1 MKGLYHFVR
10 DIKNLDLLHKNIRQD
25 EIFSNWTFHVQE
37 SRIRNERE
45 GERRKRKGMYFIIHL
60 FGTVEDINHLSKSS
74 TEVLGRLG
82 FPRPR
87 GPSRC
92 SAHYQMQ
99 RLRQRN
105 VASVRQRRNYQPW
118 NVTQVLVS
126 VYETRVANVGEAI
139 SWFVVPPT
147 RRNNLF
153 QFSFFLHLREKI
165 SVYGIGTGMK
175 YRDGNSIRL
184 YYDNF
189 IFKTDLSIR

>member
-1 MKGLYHFVR
+1 
-10 DIKNLDLLHKNIRQD
+10 
-25 EIFSNWTFHVQE
+25 
-37 SRIRNERE
+37 
-45 GERRKRKGMYFIIHL
+45 MYFIIHL

-118 NVTQVLVS
+118 HVTQVLVS

-139 SWFVVPPT
+139 S
-147 RRNNLF
+147 
-153 QFSFFLHLREKI
+153 
-165 SVYGIGTGMK
+165 
-175 YRDGNSIRL
+175 
-184 YYDNF
+184 
-189 IFKTDLSIR
+189 